1 MRGLSFSMSKFQ
13 DALPPDVESIFAF
26 YASIPHHNAI
36 GLEAVSANL
45 EMAQMRI
52 AYDPRFVGNP
62 DTGILHGGLITTL
75 MDATGGL
82 AVMASVPKGTP
93 VATLDLRLDYLRGAE
108 PEVSLI
114 GCAHCYKLTRNVA
127 FTRGVAYEEDNP
139 DDPIA
144 NFIATYMIKPVGI
157 KMGVWEAGP

>member
-1 MRGLSFSMSKFQ
+1 MPIFQ
-13 DALPPDVESIFAF
+13 DAPPPDVDAVLAF
-26 YASIPHHNAI
+26 YAEIPHHKAI
-36 GLEAVSANL
+36 GLEAVAANGD
-45 EMAQMRI
+45 EAWMRI

-62 DTGILHGGLITTL
+62 DTGGLHGGLVTTM

-82 AVMASVPKGTP
+82 AVLASVPKGTP

-108 PEVSLI
+108 PGLALI
-114 GCAHCYKLTRNVA
+114 GWAKCYKLTRNVA
-127 FTRGVAYEEDNP
+127 FTRGVAHEEGNP

-157 KMGVWEAGP
+157 GMSAWEATP